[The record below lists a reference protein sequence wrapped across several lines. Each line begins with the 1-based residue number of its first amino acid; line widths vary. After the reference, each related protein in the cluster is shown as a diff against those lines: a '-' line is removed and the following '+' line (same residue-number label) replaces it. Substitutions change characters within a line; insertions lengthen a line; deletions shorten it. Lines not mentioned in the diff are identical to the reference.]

1 MKKIEKYY
9 NLINEHLS
17 EFEKYYNSL
26 ISFNEKVN
34 LTAITNQEDVFI
46 KHFLDSILSIEEIK
60 ENSNVIDIGAGAGF
74 PSLPIKIV
82 RPDIKLTMLDSLNKR
97 INFLNQ
103 ICSELNIESTNVHA
117 RAEDYIKNNRE
128 KFDIALARAVARLNT
143 LVEYL
148 LPYVKIGGLV
158 LAYKG
163 SNYLEEL
170 SESKRAIELLGGKY
184 LKTISFNLPENK
196 GERNIIVIEKIKP
209 TPKSYPRAKNLPKIQ
224 PIK

>member
-34 LTAITNQEDVFI
+34 LTAITDKEDVFI

-103 ICSELNIESTNVHA
+103 ICSELNIESTNAHA

-170 SESKRAIELLGGKY
+170 CE
-184 LKTISFNLPENK
+184 
-196 GERNIIVIEKIKP
+196 
-209 TPKSYPRAKNLPKIQ
+209 
-224 PIK
+224 

>member
-1 MKKIEKYY
+1 MKKIEKYC
-9 NLINEHLS
+9 NLITKHAS

-34 LTAITNQEDVFI
+34 LTAITDKDDVFI
-46 KHFLDSILSIEEIK
+46 KHFLDSILSIDEIK
-60 ENSNVIDIGAGAGF
+60 QNAQIIDVGAGAGF

-82 RPDIKLTMLDSLNKR
+82 RPDIRLTMLDSLNKR

-103 ICSELNIESTNVHA
+103 ICSELDIKSTNVHA
-117 RAEDYIKNNRE
+117 RAEDYVKVCRE
-128 KFDIALARAVARLNT
+128 KYDVALARAVARLNT

-163 SNYLEEL
+163 SNYLDEL
-170 SESKRAIELLGGKY
+170 SEAKRAIELLGGKY

-209 TPKSYPRAKNLPKIQ
+209 TEKSYPRAKNLPKLN

>member
-1 MKKIEKYY
+1 MEKIEKYC
-9 NLINEHLS
+9 NLITKHES

-34 LTAITNQEDVFI
+34 LTAITDKDDVFI
-46 KHFLDSILSIEEIK
+46 KHFLDSILSIDEIK
-60 ENSNVIDIGAGAGF
+60 QNAQIIDVGAGAGF

-82 RPDIKLTMLDSLNKR
+82 RPDIRLTMLDSLNKR

-103 ICSELNIESTNVHA
+103 ICSELDIKSTNVHA

-143 LVEYL
+143 LLEYL

-170 SESKRAIELLGGKY
+170 SEAKRAIELLGGKY

-209 TPKSYPRAKNLPKIQ
+209 TPKSYPRVKNLPKIQ